1 MTAGVRV
8 AVAVVSMIV
17 FMAVIMRIVAM
28 TAVRVVVG
36 MRVPFVPVRT
46 GFRLFEA
53 VGVGVVGLR
62 HGGFLV
68 RFVV

>member
-1 MTAGVRV
+1 MTVGGRV
-8 AVAVVSMIV
+8 AVAVVSMV
-17 FMAVIMRIVAM
+17 VVVRMVAM
-28 TAVRVVVG
+28 TAGRAGVG
-36 MRVPFVPVRT
+36 MRVRFEPVRR
-46 GFRLFEA
+46 GFSLFQA

>member
-1 MTAGVRV
+1 MTVGGRLAVAFLGMVVIVRV
-8 AVAVVSMIV
+8 
-17 FMAVIMRIVAM
+17 VAM
-28 TAVRVVVG
+28 TAGRAVVG